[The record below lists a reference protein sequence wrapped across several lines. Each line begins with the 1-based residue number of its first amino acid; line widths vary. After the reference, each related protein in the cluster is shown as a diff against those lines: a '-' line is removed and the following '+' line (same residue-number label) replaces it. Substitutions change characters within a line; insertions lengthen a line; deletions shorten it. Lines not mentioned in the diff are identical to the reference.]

1 MLITTTCAYGQNS
14 TDEPSVLIT
23 RFTSSDRMVW
33 SEVENKYMFF
43 DLNER
48 EYDPCVWLSYFNDN
62 GTGKIKMINVNNGET
77 YQFSIYDY
85 QMGENDNGIYLEID
99 AIQITDSQKVTI
111 IVNEYENGFKM
122 VSVFLPDDN
131 LAIFFDTEQI

>member
-1 MLITTTCAYGQNS
+1 
-14 TDEPSVLIT
+14 
-23 RFTSSDRMVW
+23 
-33 SEVENKYMFF
+33 MFF

-131 LAIFFDTEQI
+131 LAVFFDTEQI

>member
-1 MLITTTCAYGQNS
+1 
-14 TDEPSVLIT
+14 
-23 RFTSSDRMVW
+23 
-33 SEVENKYMFF
+33 MFF

-85 QMGENDNGIYLEID
+85 QMGENDNGPYLEID
-99 AIQITDSQKVTI
+99 AIQTTDSQKVTI
-111 IVNEYENGFKM
+111 LVNEYSNGFKM
-122 VSVFLPDDN
+122 VSVFLPDDK
-131 LAIFFDTEQI
+131 LVVFFDTEQI